1 MTSAVD
7 SSFDVAIW
15 LVARARAERTD
26 ITPLRLQRLLYL
38 AQAYFAGST
47 HGGRLMPSFFIASR
61 AGPIEPNIARIRDLE
76 SSMIEVSEL
85 SKAVSDFLEGIW
97 QAFGALPSDRL
108 DQTVLSGAPVKA
120 AMRLDP
126 PGEITIDSMA
136 EFYGGGGTRPQTV
149 TASGNDKRATI
160 PRFHKGRPVSKWV
173 PGQTRRDRP
182 GEAVRQA

>member
-1 MTSAVD
+1 VTSAVD

-26 ITPLRLQRLLYL
+26 VSPLRLQRLLFL
-38 AQAYFAGST
+38 AQAYFAGPT
-47 HGGRLMPSFFIASR
+47 HGGRLMPPFFIASR
-61 AGPIEPNIARIRDLE
+61 AGPIEPNIARIRNLE
-76 SSMIEVSEL
+76 SAMIEVSEL

-97 QAFGALPSDRL
+97 QAFGALSNDRL

-126 PGEITIDSMA
+126 PGEITIDAMA

-149 TASGNDKRATI
+149 TASGAPKQATI
-160 PRFHKGRPVSKWV
+160 PRFHRGRPVSKWV
-173 PGQTRRDRP
+173 PGQRR
-182 GEAVRQA
+182 AST